1 RKENL
6 KIRSKAQ
13 AKMLE
18 MRHLKPDLQAH
29 LPTSQSLLF
38 VQKIF
43 ADINK
48 EIKVVANTEKK
59 VEKAGYGYSKR
70 M

>member
-1 RKENL
+1 ENL

-18 MRHLKPDLQAH
+18 MRNSQAH
-29 LPTSQSLLF
+29 LSPSQSLLF

-48 EIKVVANTEKK
+48 EIKVAANTEKK

-70 M
+70 V

>member
-1 RKENL
+1 KENL

-18 MRHLKPDLQAH
+18 MRHLKPDPQAN
-29 LPTSQSLLF
+29 LSPSQSLLF

-59 VEKAGYGYSKR
+59 AEKVGYGYSKR
-70 M
+70 V

>member
-1 RKENL
+1 
-6 KIRSKAQ
+6 
-13 AKMLE
+13 MLE
-18 MRHLKPDLQAH
+18 MRNLKPDPQAH
-29 LPTSQSLLF
+29 PSTSQSLLF

-48 EIKVVANTEKK
+48 EIEASANTAKK
-59 VEKAGYGYSKR
+59 AEKAGYGYSKR